1 MVPVNDTSQSIGD
14 PNGVMLATT
23 LSMMLYTEKLKS
35 SHASLKMTTVISSV
49 SNATDA
55 YMRPKGLVNDFQIS
69 KLWTTLCVYPG
80 RIYFTVNLRPGEV
93 VTMDGS
99 IWGDS
104 DVYEWISPTSKS
116 ESAYIKAKFY
126 HKPRGA

>member
-1 MVPVNDTSQSIGD
+1 MVLVDDTSQSIRN
-14 PNGVMLATT
+14 PNGAMPAMTVTLIQSGWMTMVM
-23 LSMMLYTEKLKS
+23 KN
-35 SHASLKMTTVISSV
+35 AST
-49 SNATDA
+49 ATDA
-55 YMRPKGLVNDFQIS
+55 SMRVNDFKIS

-104 DVYEWISPTSKS
+104 D
-116 ESAYIKAKFY
+116 AYN
-126 HKPRGA
+126 

>member
-1 MVPVNDTSQSIGD
+1 MVLVNDTSQSIRN
-14 PNGVMLATT
+14 PNGVMLVTT
-23 LSMMLYTEKLKS
+23 LRKVLCMVKLNS
-35 SHASLKMTTVISSV
+35 SHASLKMATVISSV

-99 IWGDS
+99 IWDDS
-104 DVYEWISPTSKS
+104 D
-116 ESAYIKAKFY
+116 AYN
-126 HKPRGA
+126 

>member
-1 MVPVNDTSQSIGD
+1 
-14 PNGVMLATT
+14 MLATT
-23 LSMMLYTEKLKS
+23 LGMVLYTVRLKS
-35 SHASLKMTTVISSV
+35 SCASESPKMATVISSV

-99 IWGDS
+99 IWDDS
-104 DVYEWISPTSKS
+104 D
-116 ESAYIKAKFY
+116 AYN
-126 HKPRGA
+126 

>member
-1 MVPVNDTSQSIGD
+1 MVPVNDTSQSIRN

-55 YMRPKGLVNDFQIS
+55 YMRPKGWVNDFQIS

-99 IWGDS
+99 IWDDS
-104 DVYEWISPTSKS
+104 D
-116 ESAYIKAKFY
+116 AYN
-126 HKPRGA
+126 